1 MVLNYPRHLQI
12 FLSNRC
18 NLACSYCY
26 VAVNKGESKKL
37 EFSQIAK
44 ASDLLLSSPSQ
55 KKKLIS
61 FLGGEPLLQLPLVLQ
76 TADYVRRHAA
86 EPVAIN
92 LYTNGVGLD
101 RKTLKQLAERD
112 IFTIISLD
120 GERSVNDLGRVFA
133 NGRGSVFDAVTAKIA
148 KLPDKKNL
156 GINMVVTANGIE
168 NLTQNVDFFYRMGFR
183 SINFYPE
190 AYSTLSREELT
201 ALRKSLKKFADY
213 YVFLFEA
220 EPWPFSIPAFS
231 SFLERRAGSE
241 SSDWW
246 HSCGNIV
253 LGFDGNFHACDKA
266 MSFPPEHPKDSAVG
280 SPERGMDWVKR
291 EAFYAQARRA
301 ISRSP
306 RRNFTFCPMG
316 VYFYSR
322 WSNRERKP
330 LEDNFREID
339 SMFSSMFEDI
349 LTRIRAFKN
358 FRAMYSIPVPKTPEP
373 LRI

>member
-1 MVLNYPRHLQI
+1 MLNHPQHLQI

-26 VAVNKGESKKL
+26 VAVNKGEPKKL

-44 ASDLLLSSPSQ
+44 AADLLLSSPSQ

-76 TADYVRRHAA
+76 TADYVRRRAA

-92 LYTNGVGLD
+92 LYTNGTGLD
-101 RKTLKQLAERD
+101 RETLEQLTGRG

-120 GERSVNDLGRVFA
+120 GERSVNDKSRVFA
-133 NGRGSVFDAVTAKIA
+133 NGRGSIFDEVMMKIA
-148 KLPDKKNL
+148 KLPDKRNL

-168 NLTQNVDFFYRMGFR
+168 SLTQNVDFFYRMGFR

-190 AYSTLSREELT
+190 AYSTLSREELA

-231 SFLERRAGSE
+231 SFLERSATSKN
-241 SSDWW
+241 SNWW

-266 MSFPPEHPKDSAVG
+266 MSFPSEHPKDSIVG
-280 SPERGMDWVKR
+280 SPESGMDWDKR
-291 EAFYAQARRA
+291 EASYAQARSV
-301 ISRSP
+301 ISRGSQ
-306 RRNFTFCPMG
+306 RNFTFCPMG
-316 VYFYSR
+316 VYFYSQ
-322 WSNRERKP
+322 WSNKERRP

-339 SMFSSMFEDI
+339 SMFSSTFEDI
-349 LTRIRAFKN
+349 LTRTRAFKN
-358 FRAMYSIPVPKTPEP
+358 FRAIYSIPVCKTPES
-373 LRI
+373 LGI